1 MVDIVKA
8 RERHYALIAGVRV
21 DILIKY
27 IKKYLWRELDGY
39 VSAGMAMRMLAVPTL
54 ITNHDLL
61 LRSLLDDVNTRTL
74 DPGENRVYCDWSD
87 ANWRVAVGAGLA
99 RKLQVICRAA
109 CSAEVVAKWYIGT
122 DNVTRGSILRQ
133 EDILAMGE
141 CAALKRG
148 GWKIKGVA
156 LETLYPVLKEC
167 GRLSLLSEGRKTRLR
182 EIGYVKT
189 DDVSPE
195 VTASLYSHATVTAAL
210 TLMREIATEDHKGN

>member
-21 DILIKY
+21 DILIEY
-27 IKKYLWRELDGY
+27 IKKYLWRELGGY

-54 ITNHDLL
+54 ITDHDLL
-61 LRSLLDDVNTRTL
+61 LRALLDDVNTRTL
-74 DPGENRVYCDWSD
+74 DPGESRVYCNWND
-87 ANWRVAVGAGLA
+87 ANWRVAVGVGLA

-148 GWKIKGVA
+148 GWKIRGAA
-156 LETLYPVLKEC
+156 LETVTPALKEH
-167 GRLSLLSEGRKTRLR
+167 GQLSLLSESRKTHHC

-189 DDVSPE
+189 DDVSPK

>member
-8 RERHYALIAGVRV
+8 RERHYALIAGVKV
-21 DILIKY
+21 DVLINYVNKC
-27 IKKYLWRELDGY
+27 LWRELGGY

-54 ITNHDLL
+54 ITDHDLL
-61 LRSLLDDVNTRTL
+61 LRALLDDVNTRTL
-74 DPGENRVYCDWSD
+74 DPGESRVYCDWNN

-109 CSAEVVAKWYIGT
+109 CSVEVVAKWYIGT

-148 GWKIKGVA
+148 GWKIRGAA
-156 LETLYPVLKEC
+156 LETVTPALKEH
-167 GRLSLLSEGRKTRLR
+167 GQLSLLSESRKTHHC

-189 DDVSPE
+189 DDVSPK

>member
-8 RERHYALIAGVRV
+8 RERHYALIAGVKV
-21 DILIKY
+21 DVLIAY
-27 IKKYLWRELDGY
+27 INKYLWRELGGY
-39 VSAGMAMRMLAVPTL
+39 VSAGMATRLLAVPTL
-54 ITNHDLL
+54 ITGHDLL
-61 LRSLLDDVNTRTL
+61 LRALLDDVNTKTL
-74 DPGENRVYCDWSD
+74 DPGENRVYCDWND
-87 ANWRVAVGAGLA
+87 ANWKAAVATVLV

-109 CSAEVVAKWYIGT
+109 CSAEVIVKWQIGT
-122 DNVTRGSILRQ
+122 DCVTNGSILRQ

-148 GWKIKGVA
+148 GWKIRGVA
-156 LETLYPVLKEC
+156 LEVLSPVLKER
-167 GRLSLLSEGRKTRLR
+167 GRLSLLSESRKTQRC

-189 DDVSPE
+189 DDVSPK